1 MQIKYCSVD
10 IYSKFKLFIK
20 MLFDIHHKY
29 LAKHRMFHL
38 SPEAKE

>member
-10 IYSKFKLFIK
+10 IHSKPKLFIK
-20 MLFDIHHKY
+20 MLFDIHQRY
-29 LAKHRMFHL
+29 LAKRIMFHL